1 MEKKYGGGAK
11 TKYYVGLHE
20 YILCY
25 AKSKDQISRIE
36 TPYENKH
43 RKYYKYTDINEAT
56 RGPYRLQ
63 PLNTN
68 SNDPRP
74 NLRYPLVHEGNEVW
88 PESQWQ
94 WSKERTERAQENG
107 ELVFSETKNGFTVN
121 FKQYLLDEEGNERTS
136 KPFSIIDGIYTQH
149 GTNEIKEHF
158 GDGKTFSFPKPS
170 TLIREIQKI
179 FFDTD
184 YLVLDFFAG
193 SCATAES
200 VLRLNAEDGGKRRF
214 IMVQLPEPC
223 GADSVA
229 YKQDMQ
235 TIADIGKERIRRAI
249 SKIENER
256 KCENANSGRHLPGME
271 KVESLPDEGFKVF
284 KLESSSVQPWEAE
297 FDTVEKS
304 LIDSIDKIKHDRTES
319 DVLYELLLKYG
330 LDLTEPIDEREIAG
344 STVYSVGSGA
354 LIVCLA
360 KTIGLDIV
368 EGIVA
373 LKEELKPEVMR
384 VVFRDSGFKDDVVK
398 ANAVQI
404 LKQAGLADEQIRS
417 L

>member
-1 MEKKYGGGAK
+1 M
-11 TKYYVGLHE
+11 
-20 YILCY
+20 
-25 AKSKDQISRIE
+25 
-36 TPYENKH
+36 
-43 RKYYKYTDINEAT
+43 
-56 RGPYRLQ
+56 
-63 PLNTN
+63 
-68 SNDPRP
+68 
-74 NLRYPLVHEGNEVW
+74 
-88 PESQWQ
+88 
-94 WSKERTERAQENG
+94 
-107 ELVFSETKNGFTVN
+107 FSETKNGFTVN